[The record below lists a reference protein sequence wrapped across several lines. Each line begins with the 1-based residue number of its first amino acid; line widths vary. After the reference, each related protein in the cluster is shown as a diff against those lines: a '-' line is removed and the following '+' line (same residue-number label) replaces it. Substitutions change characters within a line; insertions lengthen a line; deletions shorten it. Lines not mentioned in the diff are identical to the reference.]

1 MRIVTLV
8 ENTRAEGREDL
19 TPEHGLSLYIER
31 DDQRMLFDTGAT
43 QAFRQNAERL
53 DVDIAGVD
61 AAVISHHH
69 FDHGGG
75 LPYFLEANHEAKVYL
90 RKCEEGDY
98 TFRVFGIMQK
108 HIGLDTE
115 LFQRHPDR
123 FEFVEG
129 FTEILPG
136 VFILTD
142 IGKRYPLPKG
152 NRRLFVERAGVR
164 SLDNFDHEL
173 VMVVKE
179 ETGLVVF
186 TGCAHSGILN
196 MIDTVVRRFPGV
208 PIKAVLGGFHLVG
221 IPVLNTMAGSR
232 REVADIGREMLK
244 YPIDSVYTGHCTGA
258 KAYRILKRVM
268 VEKLQYLPTG
278 SQVVL

>member
-1 MRIVTLV
+1 MKIVTLV

-19 TPEHGLSLYIER
+19 TPEHGLSLYVER
-31 DDQRMLFDTGAT
+31 DDQRILFDTGAT
-43 QAFRQNAERL
+43 QTFRQNAERL

-75 LPYFLEANHEAKVYL
+75 LPHFLEANHEAKVYL
-90 RKCEEGDY
+90 RKREEGDY
-98 TFRVFGIMQK
+98 TFRVFGIIQK
-108 HIGLDTE
+108 TIGLDTE

-136 VFILTD
+136 VFVLTD
-142 IGKRYPLPKG
+142 IGKRYPLPRG

-164 SLDNFDHEL
+164 SLDSFEHEL
-173 VMVVKE
+173 VMVVKK

-196 MIDTVVRRFPGV
+196 MIDTVVKRFPGV
-208 PIKAVLGGFHLVG
+208 PIKAVLGGFHLVS

-232 REVADIGREMLK
+232 REVEDIGREMLK
-244 YPIDSVYTGHCTGA
+244 YPIDGVYTGHCTGM

-268 VEKLQYLPTG
+268 GERLQRFPTG

>member
-1 MRIVTLV
+1 MRVVALL
-8 ENTRAEGREDL
+8 ENTRAEGKQDL
-19 TPEHGLSLYIER
+19 SPEHGLSLYVEH
-31 DDQRMLFDTGAT
+31 DDQRLLFDTGAT

-53 DVDIAGVD
+53 GIDIAGVD

-75 LPYFLEANHEAKVYL
+75 LPYFLEANPDAKVYL

-98 TFRVFGIMQK
+98 TFRAFGIIK
-108 HIGLDTE
+108 KYIGLDTE
-115 LFQRHPDR
+115 LFQRYPDR

-129 FTEILPG
+129 FTEILSG
-136 VFILTD
+136 VFILTE
-142 IGKRYPLPKG
+142 IEKRYPLPKG

-164 SLDNFDHEL
+164 SLDNFEHEL

-179 ETGLVVF
+179 KTGLVVF
-186 TGCAHSGILN
+186 TGCAHGGILN

-208 PIKAVLGGFHLVG
+208 AIKAVLGGFHLVG
-221 IPVLNTMAGSR
+221 VPVLNTMAGSR

-244 YPIDSVYTGHCTGA
+244 YPIDSVYTGHCTGM
-258 KAYRILKRVM
+258 KAYQILKRVM
-268 VEKLQYLPTG
+268 GEKLQHLPTG
-278 SQVVL
+278 SEVVL

>member
-1 MRIVTLV
+1 MRIVALL
-8 ENTRAEGREDL
+8 ENTLAEREKDL

-31 DDQRMLFDTGAT
+31 DDQRLLFDTGAT

-53 DVDIAGVD
+53 GIDIAGVD
-61 AAVISHHH
+61 VAVISHHH

-75 LPYFLEANHEAKVYL
+75 LPYFLETNHEAKVYL
-90 RKCEEGDY
+90 RKCDEGDY
-98 TFRVFGIMQK
+98 TFRAFGIIK
-108 HIGLDTE
+108 KYIGLDTE
-115 LFQRHPDR
+115 LFQRYPAR

-136 VFILTD
+136 VFILTE
-142 IGKRYPLPKG
+142 IEKRYPLPKG

-164 SLDNFDHEL
+164 SLDNFEHEL

-179 ETGLVVF
+179 EAGLAVF
-186 TGCAHSGILN
+186 TGCAHGGILN

-208 PIKAVLGGFHLVG
+208 AIKAVFGGFHLVG

-232 REVADIGREMLK
+232 REVEDIGREMLK
-244 YPIDSVYTGHCTGA
+244 YPIGSVYTGHCTGM

-268 VEKLQYLPTG
+268 GEKLQHFPTG
-278 SQVVL
+278 SEVVL

>member
-19 TPEHGLSLYIER
+19 TPEHGLSLYVEHDGQQI
-31 DDQRMLFDTGAT
+31 LFDTGAT

-53 DVDIAGVD
+53 DVDMTGVD

-75 LPYFLEANHEAKVYL
+75 LPYFLEANHDAKVYL

-98 TFRVFGIMQK
+98 TFRAFGIMQK

-123 FEFVEG
+123 FEFLEG

-173 VMVVKE
+173 VMAVKR

-186 TGCAHSGILN
+186 AGCAHSGILN
-196 MIDTVVRRFPGV
+196 MIDTVVRQFPGV
-208 PIKAVLGGFHLVG
+208 AIKAVLGGFHLVD
-221 IPVLNTMAGSR
+221 IPILNTMAGSR
-232 REVADIGREMLK
+232 REVEDIGREMLK
-244 YPIDSVYTGHCTGA
+244 YPIESVYTGHCTGM

-268 VEKLQYLPTG
+268 GERLQHLPTG
-278 SQVVL
+278 SVVVL

>member
-19 TPEHGLSLYIER
+19 APEHGLSLYIER
-31 DDQRMLFDTGAT
+31 DDQRILFDTGAT
-43 QAFRQNAERL
+43 QAFFQNAERL

-75 LPYFLEANHEAKVYL
+75 LPYFLEANHEARVYL
-90 RKCEEGDY
+90 CKCEEGDY
-98 TFRVFGIMQK
+98 TFRGFGIMQK

-115 LFQRHPDR
+115 LFQKHPDR

-164 SLDNFDHEL
+164 SLDSFDHEL
-173 VMVVKE
+173 VMAVKE

-244 YPIDSVYTGHCTGA
+244 YPMDSVYTGHCTGM

-268 VEKLQYLPTG
+268 GERLQYLPTG
-278 SQVVL
+278 STVVL